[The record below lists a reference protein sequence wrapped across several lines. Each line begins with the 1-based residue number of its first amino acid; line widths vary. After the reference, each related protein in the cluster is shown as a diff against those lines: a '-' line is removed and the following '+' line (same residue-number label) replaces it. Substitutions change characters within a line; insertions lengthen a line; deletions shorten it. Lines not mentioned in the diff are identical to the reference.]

1 MKSNDYVERRGEG
14 WFVAGSRV
22 SLDSVIYAFHDGLSP
37 EAIARECFPTLGLE
51 QVYGAITFYLAN
63 RAEIDVYLQAWKAKG
78 DDWRRETQASEPD
91 FSQKMAQ
98 ARRELLRAAS

>member
-1 MKSNDYVERRGEG
+1 MKPNDYVERSGEG

-37 EAIARECFPTLGLE
+37 ESIARECFPTLGLE

-63 RAEIDVYLQAWKAKG
+63 RAEIDAYLQAWKAKG
-78 DDWRRETQASEPD
+78 NTWRQETQASETG